1 MDSYSCGE
9 DLFLKARKPYTITK
23 QRERWTEEEHNR
35 FLEALKL
42 HGRAWQR
49 IEEHI
54 GTKTAV
60 QIRSH
65 AQKFFSKL
73 EKEAVVKGVSLGQTL
88 EIEIPPPRPKRKPS
102 YPYPRKSYR
111 ASSITSSVPVT
122 DGKLLTLTSSLYPGS
137 EISELKNDPS
147 SQNPGG
153 TENSAREKE
162 TLDEEN
168 CLEDNLFQEASC
180 VSVPSASQ
188 SSISTSMVLQKI
200 CTFREFVPSRKDI
213 IESKDHI
220 GKGDY
225 PKLDTKDVLKS
236 DRTEANLSH
245 VDINGT
251 GEMLSLKNSCHSS
264 QDKLVRGNNTD
275 KLKKPENVGQLS
287 TADEIQANHSYPRHV
302 PVHIV
307 NMSSGACVQPR
318 PPGVYPTPNICHLG
332 SHGNPYIFPNLT
344 VSAATQPN
352 SNITSRSSLHHQT
365 LPNFPPP
372 FAPLHN
378 QETQKSA
385 QNISSAFGGLLMSAL
400 LQNPAAHTASLAAS
414 FWPTPNGET
423 SLDSSAGPLGGFLSE
438 QMSATPNL
446 AAIAAATVAAAS
458 AWWAAH
464 GMLPL
469 CPPMHTG
476 FSYPQPQPTTATPM
490 DITHAPLVDNNERQD
505 NSTNNSPWEAEQI
518 DPEVSEATKPQNRTS
533 KWQTL
538 SSSDSAESGGGSQS
552 NCNKPKSA
560 GEEQNPDT
568 TTELVHDS
576 NKSKMRKKV
585 DRSSCGSNTASST
598 EVETDA
604 LEQDEEEPE
613 QDQAEKER
621 EESKEADSNHQVGEH
636 NRRSRSSTSNT
647 NGNTSA
653 NTNGS
658 TSTNTNT
665 NESWKEVSE
674 EGRIAFQALFTRQ
687 VLPQSFSPPPDPKI
701 IVQQQQQQQQPAENI
716 VMEELKQISDV
727 KDDDDE
733 QMLQL
738 NLSSSNSWGVNPEHS
753 SLLDNNVTESSFLSM
768 GLGHGKFKARRTGF
782 KPYKR
787 CSVEAKESRI
797 TGGSGQCCEE
807 KGPKRIRLEGDAST
821 L

>member
-1 MDSYSCGE
+1 MESYSCGE
-9 DLFLKARKPYTITK
+9 DSFLKARKPYTITK

-102 YPYPRKSYR
+102 YPYPRKSYG
-111 ASSITSSVPVT
+111 ASSISSSVEVT
-122 DGKLLTLTSSLYPGS
+122 DGKLLTLAPCLYPGN
-137 EISELKNDPS
+137 EISELKNDPP
-147 SQNPGG
+147 SQNPAG

-162 TLDEEN
+162 TLNEEN
-168 CLEDNLFQEASC
+168 CSEVINLFQEAPC
-180 VSVPSASQ
+180 ASVPSASK
-188 SSISTSMVLQKI
+188 SSISTSMVLQKT
-200 CTFREFVPSRKDI
+200 CTFREFVPSRKEI

-220 GKGDY
+220 GTGDY
-225 PKLDTKDVLKS
+225 LNLDTKAIQKS
-236 DRTEANLSH
+236 DRTDPNLLH
-245 VDINGT
+245 VDNNGT
-251 GEMLSLKNSCHSS
+251 SEILSLKNRCHA
-264 QDKLVRGNNTD
+264 NNTD
-275 KLKKPENVGQLS
+275 KSKKPENVGQLS

-307 NMSSGACVQPR
+307 DVSSGACVHPQPSD
-318 PPGVYPTPNICHLG
+318 VYPTPNICQLG
-332 SHGNPYIFPNLT
+332 VHGNPYMFPNLT
-344 VSAATQPN
+344 VPVATEPN
-352 SNITSRSSLHHQT
+352 SNITSLSSVHHQT
-365 LPNFPPP
+365 LPNYPPP

-378 QETQKSA
+378 QETQKSVP
-385 QNISSAFGGLLMSAL
+385 NMPSAFGGLLMSAL
-400 LQNPAAHTASLAAS
+400 LQNPAAHMAASLAAS
-414 FWPTPNGET
+414 FWPIPNEET
-423 SLDSSAGPLGGFLSE
+423 SLDSSAGPLGGFPLKR
-438 QMSATPNL
+438 MSATPNL

-476 FSYPQPQPTTATPM
+476 FSYPQPQATAATPM
-490 DITHAPLVDNNERQD
+490 DITQAPPIDNNDRQD
-505 NSTNNSPWEAEQI
+505 NSTNNSPWEAEQL
-518 DPEVSEATKPQNRTS
+518 DPEVSEATKPPNRTS
-533 KWQTL
+533 KWQSV
-538 SSSDSAESGGGSQS
+538 SSSDSAESGAGTRS

-560 GEEQNPDT
+560 GEKQNPDT
-568 TTELVHDS
+568 ATELEHDS
-576 NKSKMRKKV
+576 NKSKTRKKV

-604 LEQDEEEPE
+604 LEEDEEEPN
-613 QDQAEKER
+613 QAKKDK

-647 NGNTSA
+647 NCNSNANMNGNTSTNA
-653 NTNGS
+653 NTS
-658 TSTNTNT
+658 T

-687 VLPQSFSPPPDPKI
+687 VLPQSFSPTPDPKI
-701 IVQQQQQQQQPAENI
+701 IVQQQQQPAENI
-716 VMEELKQISDV
+716 VMEEVKQISDV
-727 KDDDDE
+727 KDDDE
-733 QMLQL
+733 QMLEL
-738 NLSSSNSWGVNPEHS
+738 NLSSSNSWEVNTEHS
-753 SLLDNNVTESSFLSM
+753 SLLDNNDAESNFLSM

-787 CSVEAKESRI
+787 CSVEAKENRI
-797 TGGSGQCCEE
+797 TSGGGQCCEE
-807 KGPKRIRLEGDAST
+807 KGPKRIRLEGDASR

>member
-1 MDSYSCGE
+1 MESYSGGE

-102 YPYPRKSYR
+102 YPYPRKSYG
-111 ASSITSSVPVT
+111 ASSITSSVEVT
-122 DGKLLTLTSSLYPGS
+122 DGKLLTLTSSLYPGN
-137 EISELKNDPS
+137 EISESKNDPP

-162 TLDEEN
+162 TLNEEN
-168 CLEDNLFQEASC
+168 CLEDNLFQETSC

-188 SSISTSMVLQKI
+188 SSKSTSMVPQKT
-200 CTFREFVPSRKDI
+200 CTFREFVPLRKDI
-213 IESKDHI
+213 TESKDHI
-220 GKGDY
+220 GTGDY
-225 PKLDTKDVLKS
+225 PKLDTKDIQKS
-236 DRTEANLSH
+236 DRTYPNLSH

-251 GEMLSLKNSCHSS
+251 GEILSLRNSCHASRE
-264 QDKLVRGNNTD
+264 KLVRGNTTE

-287 TADEIQANHSYPRHV
+287 TADIIQANHSYPRHV
-302 PVHIV
+302 AVHIV
-307 NMSSGACVQPR
+307 DISSGACVQPQ
-318 PPGVYPTPNICHLG
+318 PPDVYPTPNICHLG
-332 SHGNPYIFPNLT
+332 AHGNPYVFTNLT
-344 VSAATQPN
+344 VSAATEPN
-352 SNITSRSSLHHQT
+352 SKITSRSSLHHQT
-365 LPNFPPP
+365 LPNFPP

-378 QETQKSA
+378 QETQTSA
-385 QNISSAFGGLLMSAL
+385 QNISSAFGGLRMSAV
-400 LQNPAAHTASLAAS
+400 LQNPAAHMAASLAAS
-414 FWPTPNGET
+414 FWPTPSGET
-423 SLDSSAGPLGGFLSE
+423 SLDSSAGPLGGFPLKL
-438 QMSATPNL
+438 MSATPNL

-476 FSYPQPQPTTATPM
+476 FSYPQPQPTAATPM
-490 DITHAPLVDNNERQD
+490 DITHAPPVDNNERQD
-505 NSTNNSPWEAEQI
+505 NITTNSPWEAEQL
-518 DPEVSEATKPQNRTS
+518 DPEVSEATKPQNRKS

-538 SSSDSAESGGGSQS
+538 SSSDSAESVGGTRS

-560 GEEQNPDT
+560 GEEPNPDT
-568 TTELVHDS
+568 VTKLVDDS
-576 NKSKMRKKV
+576 NKSKAQKKV

-604 LEQDEEEPE
+604 LEEDEEEPE
-613 QDQAEKER
+613 QDQAEKDR
-621 EESKEADSNHQVGEH
+621 EESKEADTNHQVGEH

-653 NTNGS
+653 NTNGN
-658 TSTNTNT
+658 TSTNT

-687 VLPQSFSPPPDPKI
+687 VLPQSFSPPPDLKI
-701 IVQQQQQQQQPAENI
+701 IVQQQQPAENN

-727 KDDDDE
+727 KDDDE

-738 NLSSSNSWGVNPEHS
+738 NLSSNNSWGVNLEHT
-753 SLLDNNVTESSFLSM
+753 SLIDNNDTESSFLSM

-787 CSVEAKESRI
+787 CSVEAKENRI
-797 TGGSGQCCEE
+797 TNGSGQCYEE
-807 KGPKRIRLEGDAST
+807 KGPKRMRLEGDAST

>member
-1 MDSYSCGE
+1 MDELGSE
-9 DLFLKARKPYTITK
+9 
-23 QRERWTEEEHNR
+23 
-35 FLEALKL
+35 
-42 HGRAWQR
+42 
-49 IEEHI
+49 
-54 GTKTAV
+54 
-60 QIRSH
+60 
-65 AQKFFSKL
+65 SKL

-102 YPYPRKSYR
+102 YPYPRKSYG
-111 ASSITSSVPVT
+111 ASSITSSVEVT
-122 DGKLLTLTSSLYPGS
+122 DGKLLTLASSLYPGS
-137 EISELKNDPS
+137 EISESKNDQS

-162 TLDEEN
+162 TLDEGN

-180 VSVPSASQ
+180 VSVRSASQ
-188 SSISTSMVLQKI
+188 SSISTSMALQKT

-225 PKLDTKDVLKS
+225 PKLGTKDIQKS

-251 GEMLSLKNSCHSS
+251 GEMLSLKDSCHSS

-287 TADEIQANHSYPRHV
+287 TAADEIQANHSYPRHV

-307 NMSSGACVQPR
+307 DMSSGACVQPQ
-318 PPGVYPTPNICHLG
+318 PP
-332 SHGNPYIFPNLT
+332 
-344 VSAATQPN
+344 ATQPN

-385 QNISSAFGGLLMSAL
+385 ENISSAFGGLLMSAL
-400 LQNPAAHTASLAAS
+400 LQNPAAHMAASLAAS

-423 SLDSSAGPLGGFLSE
+423 SLDSSAGPLGGFPTK

-490 DITHAPLVDNNERQD
+490 DITHAPLVGNNERQD

-538 SSSDSAESGGGSQS
+538 SSSDSAESGGDSQS

-568 TTELVHDS
+568 TAELVHDS
-576 NKSKMRKKV
+576 NKLKMRKKV

-613 QDQAEKER
+613 QDQKDR

-665 NESWKEVSE
+665 NTNESWKEVSE
-674 EGRIAFQALFTRQ
+674 EVVINFLFKKHMMWSPFASEKGADSFPSTLHQTSSPAELFT
-687 VLPQSFSPPPDPKI
+687 
-701 IVQQQQQQQQPAENI
+701 
-716 VMEELKQISDV
+716 
-727 KDDDDE
+727 
-733 QMLQL
+733 
-738 NLSSSNSWGVNPEHS
+738 
-753 SLLDNNVTESSFLSM
+753 T
-768 GLGHGKFKARRTGF
+768 T
-782 KPYKR
+782 
-787 CSVEAKESRI
+787 
-797 TGGSGQCCEE
+797 
-807 KGPKRIRLEGDAST
+807 
-821 L
+821 